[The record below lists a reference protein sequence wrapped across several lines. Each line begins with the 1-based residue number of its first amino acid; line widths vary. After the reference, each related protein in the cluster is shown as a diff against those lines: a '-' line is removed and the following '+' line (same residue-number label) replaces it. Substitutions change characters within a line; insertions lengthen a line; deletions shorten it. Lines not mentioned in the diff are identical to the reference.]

1 MVLKSVVR
9 RNVKMMLA
17 PLLYRNYPIGLEE
30 PRFYLWMDALYKTR
44 HLSSPVVEVGVAA
57 GGTSAFS
64 FNFLRQI
71 DSQRDYICVDTFGG
85 FTEEQFAE
93 DVRLGN
99 DWKNFSMFSANSPSL
114 VRKVLKMHGAEGVR
128 LIQGDISKVDK
139 ARFPKSI
146 SACLL
151 DVDLAIPIYD
161 GLSLVWPLLE
171 AGGVIVVD
179 DCLERQGENWQALI
193 GYRKFCQEMALDQ
206 HFFYGAAYLVKGN
219 PSAEGFPSSS
229 R

>member
-1 MVLKSVVR
+1 
-9 RNVKMMLA
+9 MMLA
-17 PLLYRNYPIGLEE
+17 PLVYRNYPIGLRE

-44 HLSSPVVEVGVAA
+44 HLSGPVVEVGVAA

-71 DSQRDYICVDTFGG
+71 DSKRDYIGLDTFGG
-85 FTEEQFAE
+85 FSEEQFAE

-99 DWKNFSMFSANSPSL
+99 DWKNFSLFSANSPSL
-114 VRKVLKMHGAEGVR
+114 VRKVLKMHGAENVK
-128 LIQGDISKVDK
+128 LIQGDISKIDK
-139 ARFPKSI
+139 ARLPTNI

-161 GLSLVWPLLE
+161 GLALIWPLLE
-171 AGGVIVVD
+171 TGGIIVVD
-179 DCLERQGENWQALI
+179 DCFEDHTRSWQALI

-206 HFFYGAAYLVKGN
+206 HFFCGAGYLVKGDA
-219 PSAEGFPSSS
+219 PDESFPSTS